1 MASIERI
8 PPCRGRRRAQKGKS
22 REGQTAQGVAAI
34 ARSGRRG
41 AVRLAL
47 AAMLWGG
54 CTIDAGAQER
64 SRIPQDEQDQRSFA
78 AFLAMVQDEV
88 QPPPADAVDSNTSDG
103 IEAAQPLD
111 AANTLPQPVQAAP
124 VAEEPLKLADV
135 VASLYRAYPDIQ
147 RARQLRPLAGGELLS
162 AYGAYDTKFHAH
174 SLSEPTG
181 FYENYRSG
189 LGLARQTW
197 WGGYLSAGYR
207 IGRGF
212 YQPWYK
218 ERQTD
223 DAGELKI
230 SAAQPLLQGRA
241 IDPQRVA
248 VFQAS
253 LQQQA
258 AEPQFQQAILS
269 ISSDAIG
276 VYWEWVAAGAVLKAQ
291 QELLDL
297 AVKRGKQF
305 EVGVEAGK
313 FATVNL
319 VLNQQL
325 IAERSALRLK
335 AQQKFQATAF
345 KLSLYLRNESGQP
358 LVPAESWLPTRFPV
372 IEQQTEFD
380 FNADLAAALGRRP
393 EPQILQYEMRQVQ
406 WDRRLAHNE
415 LLPRF
420 DFVTEAS
427 QDMGEPATKSD
438 DKGDFELM
446 IGFQSEVPIQ
456 RRKAR
461 GKIQSTSAKII
472 QINEKLRLVRDK
484 IATDLQIS
492 QNQLMLAQQI
502 VEQSELSLR
511 AALDTLARYQ
521 KGFEK
526 GYIDLIYLN
535 LLETK
540 ANETEIKLVEAQRDW
555 FTALGALQIALGLD
569 PLDQAVVVSSLPASE
584 MPGPGNLPEVEEV
597 DDQEI
602 ERAFQP
608 PAAD

>member
-1 MASIERI
+1 MS
-8 PPCRGRRRAQKGKS
+8 
-22 REGQTAQGVAAI
+22 AI
-34 ARSGRRG
+34 ARSSRRG
-41 AVRLAL
+41 ATRLAL

-54 CTIDAGAQER
+54 CTIHAGAQEGIR
-64 SRIPQDEQDQRSFA
+64 APQDETDQRSFA
-78 AFLAMVQDEV
+78 AFLAMVEDEV
-88 QPPPADAVDSNTSDG
+88 QPPPAEVVESNTSEG
-103 IEAAQPLD
+103 AQAAQST
-111 AANTLPQPVQAAP
+111 AA
-124 VAEEPLKLADV
+124 AEEPLKLADV
-135 VASLYRAYPDIQ
+135 LASLYRAYPDIQ

-162 AYGAYDTKFHAH
+162 AYGAYDTRFNAH

-189 LGLARQTW
+189 LGVARQTW

-223 DAGELKI
+223 DAGEFKI

-269 ISSDAIG
+269 ISSEAIE
-276 VYWEWVAAGAVLKAQ
+276 VYWEWVAAGAVLQAQ

-305 EVGVEAGK
+305 EVGVKAGK
-313 FATVNL
+313 FATINL

-335 AQQKFQATAF
+335 AQQNFQATAF
-345 KLSLYLRNESGQP
+345 KLGLYLRDESGRP
-358 LVPAESWLPTRFPV
+358 LVPAKSWLPTQFPV
-372 IEQQTEFD
+372 IKQQTEFD

-393 EPQILQYEMRQVQ
+393 EPQILQYELRQVQ
-406 WDRRLAHNE
+406 WDRRLACNE

-438 DKGDFELM
+438 DKGEFELM

-484 IATDLQIS
+484 IATDLQIA

-555 FTALGALQIALGLD
+555 FTALGAMQIALGLD

-584 MPGPGNLPEVEEV
+584 RPGPGNLPEVEAF

-602 ERAFQP
+602 EQAFQP

>member
-1 MASIERI
+1 
-8 PPCRGRRRAQKGKS
+8 
-22 REGQTAQGVAAI
+22 
-34 ARSGRRG
+34 
-41 AVRLAL
+41 
-47 AAMLWGG
+47 MLWGG
-54 CTIDAGAQER
+54 CTIDTGAQEG
-64 SRIPQDEQDQRSFA
+64 SRGPQDETDQRSFA
-78 AFLAMVQDEV
+78 AFLAMVEDEV
-88 QPPPADAVDSNTSDG
+88 QPPPADVAESATSDG
-103 IEAAQPLD
+103 MQAGQATAA
-111 AANTLPQPVQAAP
+111 
-124 VAEEPLKLADV
+124 AEEPLKLADV
-135 VASLYRAYPDIQ
+135 LASLYRAYPDIQ

-162 AYGAYDTKFHAH
+162 AYGAYDTKFNAH

-223 DAGELKI
+223 DAGEFKL

-269 ISSDAIG
+269 ISSEAIE
-276 VYWEWVAAGAVLKAQ
+276 VYWEWVAAGAVLQAQ

-313 FATVNL
+313 FATINL

-345 KLSLYLRNESGQP
+345 KLGLYLRDESGRP
-358 LVPAESWLPTRFPV
+358 LVPAQSWLPTQFPV
-372 IEQQTEFD
+372 IKQQTEFD

-393 EPQILQYEMRQVQ
+393 EPQILQYELRQVQ
-406 WDRRLAHNE
+406 WDRRLATNE

-438 DKGDFELM
+438 DKGEFELM

-461 GKIQSTSAKII
+461 GKIQSTSAKMI

-484 IATDLQIS
+484 IATDLQIA

-521 KGFEK
+521 IGFEK

-555 FTALGALQIALGLD
+555 FTALGAMQIALGLD

-584 MPGPGNLPEVEEV
+584 MPGPGNLPEVEAF

>member
-1 MASIERI
+1 
-8 PPCRGRRRAQKGKS
+8 
-22 REGQTAQGVAAI
+22 
-34 ARSGRRG
+34 
-41 AVRLAL
+41 
-47 AAMLWGG
+47 MLWGG
-54 CTIDAGAQER
+54 CTIHAGAQEGIR
-64 SRIPQDEQDQRSFA
+64 APQDETDQRSFA
-78 AFLAMVQDEV
+78 AFLAMVEDEV
-88 QPPPADAVDSNTSDG
+88 QPPPAEVVESNTSEG
-103 IEAAQPLD
+103 AQAAQST
-111 AANTLPQPVQAAP
+111 AA
-124 VAEEPLKLADV
+124 AEEPLKLADV
-135 VASLYRAYPDIQ
+135 LASLYRAYPDIQ

-162 AYGAYDTKFHAH
+162 AYGAYDTRFNAH

-189 LGLARQTW
+189 LGVARQTW

-223 DAGELKI
+223 DAGEFKI

-269 ISSDAIG
+269 ISSEAIE
-276 VYWEWVAAGAVLKAQ
+276 VYWEWVAAGAVLQAQ

-305 EVGVEAGK
+305 EVGVKAGK
-313 FATVNL
+313 FATINL

-335 AQQKFQATAF
+335 AQQNFQATAF
-345 KLSLYLRNESGQP
+345 KLGLYLRDESGRP
-358 LVPAESWLPTRFPV
+358 LVPAKSWLPTQFPV
-372 IEQQTEFD
+372 IKQQTEFD

-393 EPQILQYEMRQVQ
+393 EPQILQYELRQVQ
-406 WDRRLAHNE
+406 WDRRLACNE

-438 DKGDFELM
+438 DKGEFELM

-484 IATDLQIS
+484 IATDLQIA

-555 FTALGALQIALGLD
+555 FTALGAMQIALGLD

-584 MPGPGNLPEVEEV
+584 RPGPGNLPEVEAF

-602 ERAFQP
+602 EQAFQP

>member
-1 MASIERI
+1 
-8 PPCRGRRRAQKGKS
+8 
-22 REGQTAQGVAAI
+22 
-34 ARSGRRG
+34 
-41 AVRLAL
+41 
-47 AAMLWGG
+47 MLWGG
-54 CTIDAGAQER
+54 CTIDVGAQER
-64 SRIPQDEQDQRSFA
+64 SRIPQDETDQRSFA
-78 AFLAMVQDEV
+78 AFLAMVEDEV
-88 QPPPADAVDSNTSDG
+88 QPPPADVVESNTSDG
-103 IEAAQPLD
+103 R
-111 AANTLPQPVQAAP
+111 QAAEAMP

-135 VASLYRAYPDIQ
+135 VASLYRAYPDIH

-162 AYGAYDTKFHAH
+162 AYGAYDTKFNAH

-189 LGLARQTW
+189 LGVARQTW

-223 DAGELKI
+223 DAGEFKI

-269 ISSDAIG
+269 ISSDAIE
-276 VYWEWVAAGAVLKAQ
+276 VYWEWVAAGAVLQAQ

-372 IEQQTEFD
+372 IEPQREFD

-393 EPQILQYEMRQVQ
+393 EPQILQYELRQVQ
-406 WDRRLAHNE
+406 WDRRLACNE
-415 LLPRF
+415 MLPRF

-438 DKGDFELM
+438 DKGEFELM

-484 IATDLQIS
+484 IATDLQIA

-502 VEQSELSLR
+502 VEQSELSLH

-584 MPGPGNLPEVEEV
+584 MPGPGNLPEVEDV